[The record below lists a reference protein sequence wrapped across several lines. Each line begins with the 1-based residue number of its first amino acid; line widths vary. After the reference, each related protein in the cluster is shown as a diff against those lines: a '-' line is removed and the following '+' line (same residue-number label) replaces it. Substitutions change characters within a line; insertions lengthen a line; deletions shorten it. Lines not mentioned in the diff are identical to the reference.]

1 MHLDTKIRHTF
12 MCSSSSGCSEYFSHA
27 GRQETHPGN
36 WELCVFSLGPLPLL
50 SATEP
55 DAAPALIN
63 PLQTAILTGSAAP
76 KANTQSLW
84 PPHLHGAKTLSASV
98 CYPVERKW
106 IQGERPSFT
115 SILHSPPAP
124 RSHTLDRSHHLWM
137 TLFINKI
144 QCPLFLAVA
153 AFVEVKLHL
162 K

>member
-1 MHLDTKIRHTF
+1 MQADRKPTLGT
-12 MCSSSSGCSEYFSHA
+12 G
-27 GRQETHPGN
+27 G
-36 WELCVFSLGPLPLL
+36 LCVFSLGPLPLL

-55 DAAPALIN
+55 DAAPALISS
-63 PLQTAILTGSAAP
+63 LQTAILTGSAAP
-76 KANTQSLW
+76 KAIAQSLW
-84 PPHLHGAKTLSASV
+84 PPHLHGSETLSASV
-98 CYPVERKW
+98 CYPSKRKG

-115 SILHSPPAP
+115 SILHPPPAP

-144 QCPLFLAVA
+144 QCPLFLTAA